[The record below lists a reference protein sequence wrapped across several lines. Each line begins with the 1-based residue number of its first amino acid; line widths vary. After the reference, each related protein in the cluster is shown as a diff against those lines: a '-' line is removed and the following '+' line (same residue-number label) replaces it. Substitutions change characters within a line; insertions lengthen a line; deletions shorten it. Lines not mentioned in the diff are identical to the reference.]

1 MNRHVWLLVLL
12 TATSVEAASTF
23 ETYGPLASQVD
34 RFGAQRIVD
43 VADNGRVCM
52 TVPAAGQY
60 WPAVWDSSGV
70 TVFGA
75 TASFG
80 RGAAFGISADG
91 SRVAGWAQDG
101 SGTAA
106 SVWTGGVFQRLGVAT
121 NSRINVVTGISS
133 DGLIAGG
140 FSNPGSAY
148 RYLATE
154 DLFEPLA
161 PAMGWSY
168 AKVFDVSDDGA
179 ILAGNSGQ
187 TGIVVRASVWR
198 NGSPIGTELPWIDG
212 STGQSEAFGLSRNG
226 RFAAGYSRNESA
238 QQEAV
243 FWNLDTDLLTRMGR
257 WPDDSGAQTGYT
269 IGIDCTDDGSVAVGY
284 GGPWGA
290 GYPIRAFLWRAGTGL
305 RPLDESLACE
315 FGLDLGEWE
324 CELATAL
331 SSDGR
336 WVAGVAKNAS
346 GNRVAFRA
354 YLDPADYQPCGTTT
368 APSAPA
374 ASPLALSAAP
384 NPFQSSSSVRFDL
397 AESGPVGVAVIDV
410 AGRLVRD
417 LGTQERRAGSNS
429 VLWDGRGGSGRA
441 VPPGVYFVRVNI
453 GNQKESLRLVRVR

>member
-1 MNRHVWLLVLL
+1 MNRHAWLLVLL
-12 TATSVEAASTF
+12 TATSAEAASTF

-43 VADNGRVCM
+43 VADDGRVCM
-52 TVPAAGQY
+52 TVPVAGTY
-60 WPAVWDSSGV
+60 WPAVWDVSEV

-75 TASFG
+75 TASFV
-80 RGAAFGISADG
+80 RGAAFGIAADG

-121 NSRINVVTGISS
+121 NTRINVVTGISS

-140 FSNPGSAY
+140 FSNPGHAY
-148 RYLATE
+148 RYVATG

-161 PAMGWSY
+161 PAMDWSY

-179 ILAGNSGQ
+179 ILAGSTSQ
-187 TGIVVRASVWR
+187 TGTLVRASVWR
-198 NGSPIGTELPWIDG
+198 NGSPVGTALPWVDG
-212 STGQSEAFGLSRNG
+212 GTGQSEAFGLSRNG
-226 RFAAGYSRNESA
+226 RFAAGYSWNETA

-243 FWNLDTDLLTRMGR
+243 LWDLDTDSLTRMGR
-257 WPDDSGAQTGYT
+257 WPDGSGGQTGYT
-269 IGIDCTDDGSVAVGY
+269 IGLDGTDDGSVAVGY

-290 GYPIRAFLWRAGTGL
+290 GYPIRAFLWRAGVGL

-336 WVAGVAKNAS
+336 WVAGVAKNTT
-346 GNRVAFRA
+346 GDRVAFRA
-354 YLDPADYQPCGTTT
+354 YLDPADYHPCGIT
-368 APSAPA
+368 AAPLAPA
-374 ASPLALSAAP
+374 APSLALSAAP

-397 AESGPVGVAVIDV
+397 AESGPVDVAVIDV

-417 LGTQERRAGSNS
+417 LGTRERRAGSNS
-429 VLWDGRGGSGRA
+429 VLWDGRGGDGHP

-453 GNQKESLRLVRVR
+453 GNRKESLRLVRVR